1 MSIDV
6 NRSEFMNNTA
16 YFFCDVDNYEKLQD
30 KTWNAQQMR
39 YKSQKY
45 KVIDTVILND
55 EQFDKFKKNICQPVD
70 FLQNVTSKLRFSE
83 ECEYI
88 CLAVTNEHSDA
99 IILVC
104 SFQYSYPKFVAVV
117 RRNSYGEKI
126 Y

>member
-1 MSIDV
+1 MSMDI

-16 YFFCDVDNYEKLQD
+16 YFFSDVDNFEQLQEI
-30 KTWNAQQMR
+30 TRNAHQMN
-39 YKSQKY
+39 YKRQKY
-45 KVIDTVILND
+45 KIIDTAILND
-55 EQFDKFKKNICQPVD
+55 EQFDRFKKNICQPVG
-70 FLQNVTSKLRFSE
+70 FLQNVTSKLCFSE